1 MKTYTIIENLI
12 TYEPAIENGVN
23 ILKPTGTELI
33 SETQAYT
40 DKAMKQ
46 IEMYAGSI
54 SPFSLSFDDQ
64 GRVKACR
71 LMFDMGV
78 LSAKEIIIKRNR

>member
-33 SETQAYT
+33 SESQAYT

-46 IEMYAGSI
+46 IEMYAGNI
-54 SPFSLSFDDQ
+54 SPFTLSFDDQ
-64 GRVKACR
+64 GRVMACR
-71 LMFDMGV
+71 LMFDISD
-78 LSAKEIIIKRNR
+78 LTAKEIIIKRNR

>member
-23 ILKPTGTELI
+23 ILKPTSTELI

-40 DKAMKQ
+40 DTAMKQ
-46 IEMYAGSI
+46 IEMYAGNI
-54 SPFSLSFDDQ
+54 SPFTLSFDDK

-71 LMFDMGV
+71 LMFD
-78 LSAKEIIIKRNR
+78 LADLTAKEIIIKRNR

>member
-46 IEMYAGSI
+46 IEMYAGNI
-54 SPFSLSFDDQ
+54 SPFTLTFDDQ
-64 GRVKACR
+64 GRVMTCR
-71 LMFDMGV
+71 LTFDMTERT
-78 LSAKEIIIKRNR
+78 SKEIIIKRNR